1 MTQKKEEITEG
12 PLRAETKHDPKKS
25 SVCFSSHFLLS
36 FFKLCRTAEKKI
48 SSGFYY
54 FILLFLFFSVGW
66 WLTAA
71 KVQRQLERTRGLH
84 PTRY

>member
-25 SVCFSSHFLLS
+25 SVCFSSHFLS

-54 FILLFLFFSVGW
+54 FILLFCFF
-66 WLTAA
+66 
-71 KVQRQLERTRGLH
+71 QLAGG
-84 PTRY
+84 